1 MQKEVSEIGSYFSI
15 LKVIAGG
22 QHKLGKIATA
32 LNQPQTSLSKYLSVL
47 TDLDLLER
55 QVPITEENPEKS
67 KMGLYFIKDSFN
79 LFIPIEAY
87 WKQTGTSLLL
97 AKSSSLLLKTMFPMY
112 MKIYVEKKY
121 GIFLEINAL
130 LTASADGGEIE
141 T

>member
-1 MQKEVSEIGSYFSI
+1 MAMEVCDEAIQIHGGYGYMKVSEIGSYFSI

-67 KMGLYFIKDSFN
+67 KMGLYFIKDNFIKFWFQFVYPN
-79 LFIPIEAY
+79 L
-87 WKQTGTSLLL
+87 
-97 AKSSSLLLKTMFPMY
+97 
-112 MKIYVEKKY
+112 
-121 GIFLEINAL
+121 
-130 LTASADGGEIE
+130 
-141 T
+141 